1 MVSRSTNIFIRSWY
15 DSGMLTVSRMATV
28 IGAALVGTLR
38 YGDLS
43 A

>member
-1 MVSRSTNIFIRSWY
+1 MTL
-15 DSGMLTVSRMATV
+15 GMLTVSRMATV